1 MGDAPADPN
10 HISADCLIELA
21 MLAALGGGASCAEIA
36 RSLSTGR
43 PHLDQDSVERH
54 GERLREEGLLR
65 RASAADA
72 TYALT
77 ADGSRMVLSITKE
90 CLDTVIDREAHAAT
104 MAARYEQIEL
114 LRTDLLSTISHEL
127 RTPLTLLR
135 TSIGLLLDSNPDE
148 PMRQRLLH
156 NVKQS
161 SDRMHT
167 LVADLLDLARLRSDR
182 MELRLRRVDLGEI
195 VRGAATLMQ
204 MLIEERGQ
212 TLEVVVPPVPP
223 AVLGDPGRLERVLL
237 NLLTNA
243 SKFSSEGA
251 TIVVRVAEKDGNAIV
266 RVHDTGPGIPLEV
279 MPRLFEQFFT
289 SRASSP
295 GRNIGA
301 GLGLP
306 IAKGIVEAH
315 GGKISVESEVGRGS
329 TFSFTLPSIQ
339 AEEQ

>member
-10 HISADCLIELA
+10 HLSADCLIELA

-65 RASAADA
+65 QAGAADA

-77 ADGSRMVLSITKE
+77 AEGSRAVLSLAKE

-104 MAARYEQIEL
+104 IAAKYEQIEL

-135 TSIGLLLDSNPDE
+135 TSIGLLLDADPDE

-156 NVKQS
+156 NVSQS

-167 LVADLLDLARLRSDR
+167 LVADLLDLARLQSDR
-182 MELRLRRVDLGEI
+182 MELRIRRVDLGEI
-195 VRGAATLMQ
+195 VRGAATLME
-204 MLIEERGQ
+204 MPIEERGQ
-212 TLEVVVPPVPP
+212 TLEVIVPPVPP
-223 AVLGDPGRLERVLL
+223 AVLGDSWRLQRVVL
-237 NLLTNA
+237 NLLNNA
-243 SKFSSEGA
+243 TKFSSEGA
-251 TIVVRVAEKDGNAIV
+251 AIVVRVAEKDGNAVVSV
-266 RVHDTGPGIPLEV
+266 RDTGPGIPGEM

-295 GRNIGA
+295 GRSFGS

-306 IAKGIVEAH
+306 IAKGIIEAH
-315 GGKISVESEVGRGS
+315 GGEISVESEVGRGS

>member
-1 MGDAPADPN
+1 MGEAPADPN
-10 HISADCLIELA
+10 HVSADCLNELA

-43 PHLDQDSVERH
+43 PHVDQDSVERH
-54 GERLREEGLLR
+54 GERLMEQGLLR
-65 RASAADA
+65 RADDAGA

-77 ADGSRMVLSITKE
+77 ADGSRMVLSLAKE
-90 CLDTVIDREAHAAT
+90 CLDTVIDRETHAAT

-135 TSIGLLLDSNPDE
+135 TSIGLLLDSDPDE
-148 PMRQRLLH
+148 PMRRRLLH

-182 MELRLRRVDLGEI
+182 MELRLRRVDLGET

-212 TLEVVVPPVPP
+212 TLEVIVPPVPP
-223 AVLGDPGRLERVLL
+223 AVLGDSWRLQRVIL
-237 NLLTNA
+237 NLLNNA
-243 SKFSSEGA
+243 TKFSSEGA
-251 TIVVRVAEKDGNAIV
+251 AIVVQVAEQDGNAIV
-266 RVHDTGPGIPLEV
+266 SVRDTGPGIPREIV
-279 MPRLFEQFFT
+279 PRLFEQFFT
-289 SRASSP
+289 SRANSP
-295 GRNIGA
+295 GRSFGS

-306 IAKGIVEAH
+306 IAKGIIEAH
-315 GGKISVESEVGRGS
+315 GGEISVESEVGRGS